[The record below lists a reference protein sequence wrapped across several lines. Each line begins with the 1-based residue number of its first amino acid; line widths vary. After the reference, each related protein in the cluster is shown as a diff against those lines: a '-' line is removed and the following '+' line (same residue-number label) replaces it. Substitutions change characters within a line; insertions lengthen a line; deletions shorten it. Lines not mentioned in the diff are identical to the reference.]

1 VKAEILSI
9 GTEILL
15 GEIVDTNAQ
24 YIASRLPALG
34 IDLYFKAV
42 VGDNLDRLTE
52 TIGRARERSDI
63 VICTGGL
70 GPTED
75 DLTREAICA
84 VLDEAPH
91 VDTDLEATLRGF
103 FERRGYAMPE
113 RNVKQCWLIPSARAI
128 PNPRGTAPGWWVERD
143 GKIIVAMPGPP
154 TEMTRMWDTEV
165 APELLR
171 RNPGSILI
179 TRTLKTA
186 GIGEGTVDEMV
197 SDLLKSQ
204 NPSIGIYAR
213 ADGVHLRIA
222 AKAPA
227 EEDAWRLIRPV
238 EEDLRRIIGPAVWG
252 ADDDTFESV
261 VGDMLKQRRLTI
273 ATMESCTGGLL
284 ASTITD
290 VPGSAGYFQGG
301 IVSYQTDVKLE
312 YGVDTDVVA
321 EHGVIS
327 AETARAMARAAR
339 ERLDADVGVGIT
351 GVAGPDE
358 QEGKPVGTVH
368 IGIDTAWGEPQ
379 SMSYVFPQGR
389 AAVKRRAVTTALVLL
404 RQTLLAAPTEHVEPG
419 P

>member
-15 GEIVDTNAQ
+15 GEIVDTNAA

-42 VGDNLDRLTE
+42 VGDNLERLTE
-52 TIGRARERSDI
+52 TIGRARERSDV

-84 VLDEAPH
+84 VLGEEPR
-91 VDTDLEATLRGF
+91 VDTALEANLRAF

-113 RNVKQCWLIPSARAI
+113 RNVKQCWLIPSARAL

-154 TEMTRMWDTEV
+154 TEMTRMWEEEV
-165 APELLR
+165 APELR
-171 RNPGSILI
+171 RRSDGGVLVA
-179 TRTLKTA
+179 RTLKTA
-186 GIGEGTVDEMV
+186 GIGEGTVDEML
-197 SDLLKSQ
+197 SPLLKSQ

-222 AKAPA
+222 AKAR
-227 EEDAWRLIRPV
+227 EEREAWGLIRPV
-238 EEDLRRIIGPAVWG
+238 EEEARRILGPAVWG

-261 VGDMLKQRRLTI
+261 AGDMMRERGVTL

-290 VPGSAGYFQGG
+290 VAGSSSYFKGG
-301 IVSYQTDVKLE
+301 FVAYQTELKIEL
-312 YGVDTDVVA
+312 GVDARVI
-321 EHGVIS
+321 EEYGVIS
-327 AETARAMARAAR
+327 AECAREMARAAR
-339 ERLDADVGVGIT
+339 ERLETSVGIGIT
-351 GVAGPDE
+351 GIAGQEE
-358 QEGKPVGTVH
+358 QEGKP
-368 IGIDTAWGEPQ
+368 PR
-379 SMSYVFPQGR
+379 SMSYVFAQGR
-389 AAVKRRAVTTALVLL
+389 GAVKRRAVTTALVLL
-404 RQTLLAAPTEHVEPG
+404 RQSLLAHRPVG
-419 P
+419 LV